1 MITEFESGV
10 RLVELGRGTTFISQA
25 IVTED
30 NENNISSG
38 IAFSNSPTG
47 IDDNS
52 VIIEITDM
60 KGVMSYVR
68 AICGLLETWNIE
80 GTQETLKYLQ
90 TFATEYMGFE
100 KEN

>member
-1 MITEFESGV
+1 MVTEFENGV
-10 RLVELGRGTTFISQA
+10 RLIELGQGTTFISQA
-25 IVTED
+25 ITTVN
-30 NENNISSG
+30 NENNVSSG
-38 IAFSNSPTG
+38 IAFSNSPNTLTKDG
-47 IDDNS
+47 

-60 KGVMSYVR
+60 KGVMSYIR
-68 AICGLLETWNIE
+68 AICGLLETWNID